1 MYIGYL
7 QANVGTRTEEGQ
19 YEKIWETK
27 ESKLNTSDNNGD
39 ENSGGP
45 FNQVIICQ
53 TKREEQNI
61 RTWETIAT

>member
-1 MYIGYL
+1 LYIGYL

-39 ENSGGP
+39 ENSRGP
-45 FNQVIICQ
+45 FNQVIIYF
-53 TKREEQNI
+53 
-61 RTWETIAT
+61 